1 MYLGDILVSIP
12 SEVGKI
18 YFGEILIGNAK
29 EEITEPEENL
39 NYITVEVFLMG
50 NGGSND

>member
-1 MYLGDILVSIP
+1 MA
-12 SEVGKI
+12 GKI

-39 NYITVEVFLMG
+39 NYITVEIIT
-50 NGGSND
+50 NHSGGVTDN